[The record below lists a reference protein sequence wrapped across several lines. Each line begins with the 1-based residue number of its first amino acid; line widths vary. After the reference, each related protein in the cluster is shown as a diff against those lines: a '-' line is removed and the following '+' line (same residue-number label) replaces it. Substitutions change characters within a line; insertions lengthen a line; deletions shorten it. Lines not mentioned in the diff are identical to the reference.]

1 METRLARYNKEN
13 KIIRAVEKFSTK
25 RLIIITVH
33 VLFASLI
40 VLADDL
46 SYAAKISLFAFLS
59 AMTLWVGTKIPAG
72 YVAVS
77 LILIIIFLKAG
88 EPELLYHSF
97 GEEVIWLMLGAFIIG
112 EAIKD
117 SGLADRISE
126 TLLNRTKNKHVMI
139 RSLTYVLCISAF
151 FIPSTSGRAALSL
164 PIVRRLNSY
173 FSEKEREVLQVSAPV
188 IILMST
194 SATIIAAGSHL
205 IGVGFLET
213 STGKSISFVQWLI
226 WGVPFA
232 LTISLLSL
240 FVIKMMLWPK
250 KAPNIISHQ
259 SEKRTSMSQLYQ
271 QKRKQPM
278 NNTEKRTAGLVIL
291 LIISWM
297 TEPVHGYDIAFL
309 TMFGAVLFMMPVYGV
324 ISWKQGIGAVS
335 WNLILFVAS
344 ATALGRVLVDTG
356 VVAWMETEM
365 IGVLQLFAGAPEW
378 ILVLLVLIVTVTSHL
393 YITSHTTRAIVFI
406 PALIL
411 FGQTIG
417 ADPVAIVFI
426 SLIGMNYCIT
436 FPVSSKALLLFYE
449 EEDFTYDAKTL
460 LKISLVLMPLYI
472 FVMMVYYF
480 TYWQWTGL
488 SF

>member
-1 METRLARYNKEN
+1 METRLARRNKEN
-13 KIIRAVEKFSTK
+13 KLIGAVEKLSVK
-25 RLIIITVH
+25 MLIIVTIH

-40 VLADDL
+40 VLADGLD
-46 SYAAKISLFAFLS
+46 YAAKISLFAFLS

-72 YVAVS
+72 YVAIS

-88 EPELLYHSF
+88 APELLYHSF
-97 GEEVIWLMLGAFIIG
+97 GEEVVWLMLGAFIIG
-112 EAIKD
+112 EAIKE
-117 SGLADRISE
+117 SGLADRISQ
-126 TLLNRTKNKHVMI
+126 TLMNRSKNKNVML

-151 FIPSTSGRAALSL
+151 FIPSTSGRAALSM
-164 PIVRRLNSY
+164 PIVRQLNGY
-173 FSEKEREVLQVSAPV
+173 FSEKEREVLAVIAPV

-213 STGKSISFVQWLI
+213 STGESISFVQWLV

-240 FVIKMMLWPK
+240 FIIKMMLWPK
-250 KAPNIISHQ
+250 KALNATNQ
-259 SEKRTSMSQLYQ
+259 SEKNTFARTHPHQ
-271 QKRKQPM
+271 QPM
-278 NNTEKRTAGLVIL
+278 TDKEKRTAALTIL
-291 LIISWM
+291 LIISWV
-297 TEPVHGYDIAFL
+297 TEPIHGYDIAFL
-309 TMFGAVLFMMPVYGV
+309 TMLGAVLFMMPAYGV

-335 WNLILFVAS
+335 WNLILFVAA

-356 VVAWMETEM
+356 VVDWMETEM
-365 IGVLQLFAGAPEW
+365 IGVLQLFADASEW
-378 ILVLLVLIVTVTSHL
+378 VVVLLIIIVAVTSHL

-417 ADPVAIVFI
+417 ADPVAVVFI

-449 EEDFTYDAKTL
+449 EGDISYDVKAL
-460 LKISLVLMPLYI
+460 LKLSLVLMPLYI
-472 FVMMVYYF
+472 FVMMMYYF

-488 SF
+488 SL